1 MLSKLKSELKNF
13 ILTKNKI
20 GSNVVRAI
28 LSTITNDWLKDSA
41 TEEEIVNIVKK
52 EIKKRK
58 EAIKLYESNNREDL
72 SKIEQAELLIL
83 QSYIPEQMTEEK
95 LKVEMIK
102 IKDELLKENKLNIG
116 ELIKTTIKK
125 FSSSADNS
133 MISKI
138 AKGLVNL

>member
-1 MLSKLKSELKNF
+1 MLSKLKSDLKNF

-20 GSNVVRAI
+20 GSNVVRSI
-28 LSTITNDWLKDSA
+28 LSTITNDGLKDLA

>member
-1 MLSKLKSELKNF
+1 MLSKLKSDLKNF

-20 GSNVVRAI
+20 GSNVVRSI
-28 LSTITNDWLKDSA
+28 LSTITNDGLKDSA

-83 QSYIPEQMTEEK
+83 QSYIPEQMTEED